1 MGKGEKDYKGHEET
15 LGGDVCV
22 HYLDYGDESGCTFML
37 TNFFKI

>member
-1 MGKGEKDYKGHEET
+1 MGKGEKDYKGHEKT

-22 HYLDYGDESGCTFML
+22 HYLDYGDESGCKFML